1 MQGCRRG
8 RLIVQQR
15 HEPSRLDR
23 VMHQQTRQAGDAQA
37 PLSAGGVRR
46 SRPWA
51 RKSPMR
57 HRATNHQLS
66 AIATTSHPFPITLQA
81 STQALCNCGASANK
95 PFCDGS
101 HAQKSA

>member
-1 MQGCRRG
+1 
-8 RLIVQQR
+8 
-15 HEPSRLDR
+15 
-23 VMHQQTRQAGDAQA
+23 
-37 PLSAGGVRR
+37 
-46 SRPWA
+46 
-51 RKSPMR
+51 MR